1 MKRLPEVFFIFPS
14 GWYVVYEIEFSHV
27 VKNSVHPG
35 VQDCLI
41 YETALIDL
49 FPSFQGEAE
58 KAGVDLVSVERGTTQ
73 PLPGELTDATAQ
85 HLIRFDNL
93 NPFTYT
99 DRSCVVK
106 NVT

>member
-1 MKRLPEVFFIFPS
+1 M
-14 GWYVVYEIEFSHV
+14 
-27 VKNSVHPG
+27 
-35 VQDCLI
+35 
-41 YETALIDL
+41 
-49 FPSFQGEAE
+49 
-58 KAGVDLVSVERGTTQ
+58 DLVSVDRGTTQ

-85 HLIRFDNL
+85 HLVRFDNL